1 METIK
6 NYLENM
12 FMHVKSTPEVEK
24 AKAELLSMMED
35 KYQELK
41 NEGKS
46 ENEAIGI
53 VISEFGNL
61 DELAGELGIEE
72 NVADSNEMEGV
83 HVTLEEAK
91 QYCKENAKAS
101 LRYGIASMLCV
112 ISPIMLIIMG
122 GLQEVFGLSDG
133 IVAAVGLVPMILIIA
148 CAVAIFI
155 ITGISMGKYEKYE
168 KEILFLD
175 YSTKQFVE
183 AQRESEKMRF
193 ALQIAIGVFLCI
205 VAALPLIIVG
215 SMELATDLP
224 AVLTVAVM
232 LAIISIAVFLFVS
245 AGTKSDAYHVLLQEE
260 EYDTERKRKGSPVH
274 IFDSIYWP
282 VVTLIYLV
290 WSFITMEWHITWIVW
305 PIAGILNGAVEAI
318 ITAIVKKQ

>member
-41 NEGKS
+41 DEGKS

-61 DELAGELGIEE
+61 DELASELGIEE
-72 NVADSNEMEGV
+72 NVADCNETEGV
-83 HVTLEEAK
+83 YVTLEEAK
-91 QYCKENAKAS
+91 QYCKENAKAA
-101 LRYGIASMLCV
+101 LRYAVASMLCV
-112 ISPIMLIIMG
+112 ISPIILILMG
-122 GLQEVFGLSDG
+122 GFQEEFGLSDS
-133 IVAAVGLVPMILIIA
+133 IVAVVGLVPMMLIIA
-148 CAVAIFI
+148 CAVVIFV

-168 KEILFLD
+168 KEVLYLD

-183 AQRESEKMRF
+183 AQREAEKMRF

-205 VAALPLIIVG
+205 IAVLPLIIVG
-215 SMELATDLP
+215 SMELASDLP
-224 AVLTVAVM
+224 AVFTVGVM

-260 EYDTERKRKGSPVH
+260 EYHADRKRKGSPLQ
-274 IFDSIYWP
+274 IFDAIYWP
-282 VVTLIYLV
+282 VVTLAYLA
-290 WSFITMEWHITWIVW
+290 WSFLTMDWHITWVIW
-305 PIAGILNGAVEAI
+305 PVAGVLSAVIEAI
-318 ITAIVKKQ
+318 INAVARK

>member
-6 NYLENM
+6 SYLENM

-35 KYQELK
+35 KYRELK

-61 DELAGELGIEE
+61 DELAEELGIGEM
-72 NVADSNEMEGV
+72 VADSNETEGI
-83 HVTLEEAK
+83 HVTMEEAK
-91 QYCKENAKAS
+91 QYCKDSAKAA

-112 ISPIMLIIMG
+112 LGPVSLILMG
-122 GLQEVFGLSDG
+122 GFQEEFGLADG
-133 IVAAVGLVPMILIIA
+133 VVAAAGLVPMLLIIA
-148 CAVAIFI
+148 CAVMIFI
-155 ITGISMGKYEKYE
+155 ITGMSMGKYEKYE
-168 KEILFLD
+168 KEVLFLD

-183 AQRESEKMRF
+183 AQREAEKMRII
-193 ALQIAIGVFLCI
+193 LQIAIGVFLCI
-205 VAALPLIIVG
+205 VAVLPLIIVG
-215 SMELATDLP
+215 SMELASDLP
-224 AVLTVAVM
+224 AVFTVGVM

-245 AGTKSDAYHVLLQEE
+245 SGTKSDAYNVLLQED
-260 EYDTERKRKGSPVH
+260 EYSESRKQKGSPVH

-282 VVTLIYLV
+282 VVTLIYLA

-305 PIAGILNGAVEAI
+305 PIAGVLSGAIEAI
-318 ITAIVKKQ
+318 MMAVSKK

>member
-24 AKAELLSMMED
+24 AKSELLSMMED

-72 NVADSNEMEGV
+72 NVADSNGTEGI

-91 QYCKENAKAS
+91 QYCKENAKAA
-101 LRYGIASMLCV
+101 LRYGVASMLCV
-112 ISPIMLIIMG
+112 ISPIILILMG
-122 GLQEVFGLSDG
+122 GFQEEFGLSDG

-168 KEILFLD
+168 KEVLFLD

-183 AQRESEKMRF
+183 AQREAEKMRF
-193 ALQIAIGVFLCI
+193 ALQIALGVFLCI
-205 VAALPLIIVG
+205 VAVLPLIIVG
-215 SMELATDLP
+215 SMELASDLP
-224 AVLTVAVM
+224 AVFTVGVM

-245 AGTKSDAYHVLLQEE
+245 AGTKSDTYHVLLQEE
-260 EYDTERKRKGSPVH
+260 EYHVDRKRKGSPLQ
-274 IFDSIYWP
+274 IFDAIYWP
-282 VVTLIYLV
+282 VVTLAYLA
-290 WSFITMEWHITWIVW
+290 WSFLTMEWHITWVIW
-305 PIAGILNGAVEAI
+305 PVAGVLSAVIEAI
-318 ITAIVKKQ
+318 INAVLRK

>member
-6 NYLENM
+6 SYLENM

-35 KYQELK
+35 KYRELK

-61 DELAGELGIEE
+61 DELAEELGIGET
-72 NVADSNEMEGV
+72 VADSNETEGI
-83 HVTLEEAK
+83 HVTMEEAK
-91 QYCKENAKAS
+91 QYCKDSAKAA

-112 ISPIMLIIMG
+112 LGPVSLILMG
-122 GLQEVFGLSDG
+122 GFQKEFGLADAV
-133 IVAAVGLVPMILIIA
+133 VAAAGLVPMLLIIA
-148 CAVAIFI
+148 CAVMIFI
-155 ITGISMGKYEKYE
+155 ITGMSMGKYEKYE
-168 KEILFLD
+168 KEVLFLD

-183 AQRESEKMRF
+183 AQREAEKMRII
-193 ALQIAIGVFLCI
+193 LQIAIGVFLCI
-205 VAALPLIIVG
+205 VAVLPLIIVG
-215 SMELATDLP
+215 SMELASDLP
-224 AVLTVAVM
+224 AVFTVGVM

-245 AGTKSDAYHVLLQEE
+245 SGTKSDAYNVLLQED
-260 EYDTERKRKGSPVH
+260 EYSESRKQKGSPVH

-282 VVTLIYLV
+282 VVTLIYLA

-305 PIAGILNGAVEAI
+305 PIAGVLSGAIEAI
-318 ITAIVKKQ
+318 MMAVSKK